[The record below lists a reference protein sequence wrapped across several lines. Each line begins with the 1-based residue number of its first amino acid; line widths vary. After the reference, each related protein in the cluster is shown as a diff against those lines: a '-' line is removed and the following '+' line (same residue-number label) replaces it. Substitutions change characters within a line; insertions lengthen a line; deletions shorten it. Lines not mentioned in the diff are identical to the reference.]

1 MPVGERPWL
10 PGQVNVLAPA
20 ARATTDRVASPGV
33 VGGFVGRVA
42 ELATLHELAA
52 KVRSGS
58 PQLVWVLGEAGIGK
72 TTMVRRFLAA
82 AGDFTVLSATAD
94 RAEADHDYGV
104 VGQLTARVR
113 GPGRPPAGASPSAV
127 GAQLLELLSALQ
139 ARSPVALVLDDLQWM
154 DSPSALA
161 LSFVL
166 RRMWADQVLTIM
178 VARPGEYRPT
188 SLPDQPGDGN
198 VTVLELTGLTVGE
211 VTDLSAATLGTDV
224 TVRAAQRLLEHT
236 GGHPLYLRTLLSEL
250 SPEALDHLPLPV
262 PRSLVDAVRGTVTQ
276 LPADT
281 RSLLD
286 ALAVLDN
293 HQPLATVGA
302 LADVSVPD
310 AALVPAL
317 RAGLAVRVPNGTV
330 GIVHGL
336 QREAIYGALSPV
348 RRSELHRRAADLVA
362 EPWAH
367 RVASVTTTDAD
378 LADQLEEAALA
389 QAAAGQH
396 GTAARYLDWAADLSP
411 DGPNGERRRQLSC
424 VHTLLSQG
432 HTRALELRETITRC
446 ADSPLRSLA
455 LGLTALLAAGDRA
468 TADRWLSAAV
478 RSSDPWT
485 RSTAAAGLA
494 GVRTW
499 QGQAD
504 EAIAVARLA
513 LTGGGLPPR
522 LADYTRVLLAVAGA
536 RRDGMHRG
544 LDELAHLPRDPMLV
558 GPADL
563 DALSCRGALR
573 TMIGAFAEAKRDL
586 RTVIARQRA
595 GNFTMSGTNPLSY
608 LTAIHYVEGAWDD
621 ATITIGQ
628 ALSMMDTEEQPQNQ
642 ALRRMCAALV
652 PAGRGQWAVAM
663 RHARR
668 ASRVAD
674 QLGGPQDVRYAAIA
688 AATVSQAQ
696 ADPTSMLAALSP
708 LAEAEPAGTHSWW
721 ALWWRPLLV
730 EALMGVGDQARA
742 AEQLRILSGLSEGVT
757 YLTST
762 LVRLETALSPP
773 ARATAVVEEYL
784 DDRTTVYPLADGLLE
799 HDHGRRLLAAGRR
812 DAAVRWLTSAKTRF
826 THLAAT
832 PFTARVDT
840 DLGRCGVRTGPRP
853 RAPLPGLTER
863 EAQVAHL
870 VSRRLTNRQIAGQ
883 LYVTTKTVEYHLGNI
898 YAKLGITSRTQLR
911 DLLGLDPPNGR

>member
-1 MPVGERPWL
+1 M
-10 PGQVNVLAPA
+10 
-20 ARATTDRVASPGV
+20 
-33 VGGFVGRVA
+33 GRVE
-42 ELATLHELAA
+42 ELALLHELAA
-52 KVRSGS
+52 KVRVGN
-58 PQLVWVLGEAGIGK
+58 PQLAWVLGEAGIGK
-72 TTMVRRFLAA
+72 TTLVRRFLATA
-82 AGDFTVLSATAD
+82 TDFTVVSATAD
-94 RAEADHDYGV
+94 RTETANDYGV
-104 VGQLTARVR
+104 IGQLTARVR

-139 ARSPVALVLDDLQWM
+139 ARSPVALVLDDLQWI
-154 DSPSALA
+154 DGPSALA

-178 VARPGEYRPT
+178 VARPGEYLPT
-188 SLPDQPGDGN
+188 SLPDQPGDGD

-224 TVRAAQRLLEHT
+224 PSRAAQRLLDHT

-250 SPEALDHLPLPV
+250 PAEALDHLPLPV

-293 HQPLATVGA
+293 HQPLTTVGA
-302 LADVSVPD
+302 LAEVSVPD

-317 RAGLAVRVPNGTV
+317 RAGLAVRGPNATV

-348 RRSELHRRAADLVA
+348 RRRELHRRAADLVE

-367 RVASVTTTDAD
+367 RVAAVATTDAG
-378 LADQLEEAALA
+378 LADQLEEAAVA
-389 QAAAGQH
+389 QAADGQH
-396 GTAARYLDWAADLSP
+396 GTAARYLDWAADVSP
-411 DGPNGERRRQLSC
+411 GRPNNERRRQLSC
-424 VHTLLSQG
+424 VHTLLSRD
-432 HTRALELRETITRC
+432 HTRALVLRETITRC
-446 ADSPLRSLA
+446 AESPLRSLA

-468 TADRWLSAAV
+468 TADHWLADAV
-478 RSSDPWT
+478 RSTDPWT

-499 QGQAD
+499 QGQTD
-504 EAIAVARLA
+504 EAIEVGRLA
-513 LTGGGLPPR
+513 LAGGELPPR
-522 LADYTRVLLAVAGA
+522 LADYTRVLLAVTRA

-558 GPADL
+558 DPADL
-563 DALSCRGALR
+563 DALTCRGALR
-573 TMIGAFAEAKRDL
+573 TMIGGFAEAKRDL

-595 GNFTMSGTNPLSY
+595 GNFTMGGTNPLSY

-621 ATITIGQ
+621 ASIAIAQ
-628 ALSMMDTEEQPQNQ
+628 ALSMMDAEEQPQNL

-652 PAGRGQWAVAM
+652 PAGRGHWAVAM

-668 ASRVAD
+668 AGRAAD
-674 QLGGPQDVRYAAIA
+674 QLGGPQDRRYAAIA
-688 AATVSQAQ
+688 AATVAQAQ

-708 LAEAEPAGTHSWW
+708 LAESEPAGTHSWW

-730 EALMGVGDQARA
+730 EALIGVGSLAEA
-742 AEQLRILSGLSEGVT
+742 EEQLRILSGLSEGVT

-762 LVRLETALSPP
+762 LVRLETALSDP
-773 ARATAVVEEYL
+773 ARAITVADEYLTDRTAVF
-784 DDRTTVYPLADGLLE
+784 PLADGLLE
-799 HDHGRRLLAAGRR
+799 QDHGRRLREAGRR
-812 DAAVRWLTSAKTRF
+812 DAAVTWLTSAKTRF
-826 THLAAT
+826 TKLAAT
-832 PFTARVDT
+832 PFTGRVDA
-840 DLGRCGVRTGPRP
+840 DLAHCGVRTGPRP
-853 RAPLPGLTER
+853 RDPLPGLTER

-870 VSRRLTNRQIAGQ
+870 ASRRLTNRQIAGQ

-911 DLLGLDPPNGR
+911 DRRSPDSPRGRP